1 MKTFKRLALAMAF
14 TGLGA
19 VQPALAQTEPGI
31 TDTSIKIGLFSPLSG
46 AGMAYGFDV
55 INAAKMWYDKI
66 NKDGGI
72 HGRKIELVIEDTRCN
87 ANDLVAAVKKLV
99 EQDKVFLL
107 NGGSCSSAVV
117 GAREYVERAKVPFLM
132 LNASGD
138 GALYPPSKYIYG
150 AFSIS
155 QHALGGSAVQF
166 AAEHLKAKKIGY
178 INHDDAYGAWNLEAA
193 EVQAKQLGDVSLNVQ
208 SINANINDVT
218 APMLKIRAANPDVL
232 VLTTY
237 ARPAAL
243 IIKKARE
250 LGWNKPIVLTVTG
263 TADLTQLVENVG
275 GPDALKNF
283 YIQDVLAGLPTDP
296 KLAWVYDM
304 YKEYYPD
311 LASKPGHPQS
321 YMPYGLPSAMSVVQA
336 LKDAGPQPT
345 REKVLAALE
354 HLKLETNVMAAPVEF
369 TPIDHAALKSAI
381 YIKFDGK
388 TKELVPGTF
397 KSIWQY
403 QPKTQ

>member
-1 MKTFKRLALAMAF
+1 MNAFKRLTLAVAFASLGFTHSTMA
-14 TGLGA
+14 
-19 VQPALAQTEPGI
+19 QSEPGI
-31 TDTSIKIGLFSPLSG
+31 TDTTIKIGLFSPLSG

-55 INAAKMWYDKI
+55 VNAAKMWYDKV
-66 NKDGGI
+66 NKEGGI
-72 HGRKIELVIEDTRCN
+72 HGRKIELAVEDTRCN

-107 NGGSCSSAVV
+107 NGGSCSAAVV
-117 GAREYVERAKVPFLM
+117 GAREYVERSKVPFLM

-166 AAEHLKAKKIGY
+166 AAEHFGAKKIGY
-178 INHDDAYGAWNLEAA
+178 INHDDAYGTWNLEAA
-193 EVQAKQLGDVSLNVQ
+193 EAQAQHLGGVNLNVQ

-243 IIKKARE
+243 IIKKAKE
-250 LGWNKPIVLTVTG
+250 LGWNKPIILTVTG

-275 GPDALKNF
+275 GADALQNF
-283 YIQDVLAGLPTDP
+283 YIQDVLLGLPSDP

-321 YMPYGLPSAMSVVQA
+321 YMPYGLPSAMSITQA
-336 LKDAGPQPT
+336 LKEAGPEPT
-345 REKVLAALE
+345 REKVLAILE
-354 HLKLETNVMAAPVEF
+354 NLKLETNVMAAPVEF
-369 TPIDHAALKSAI
+369 SPTDHAALKSAI
-381 YIKFDGK
+381 YIKFDGTNK
-388 TKELVPGTF
+388 DLIPGTF
-397 KSIWQY
+397 KSVWEY
-403 QPKTQ
+403 KGEK